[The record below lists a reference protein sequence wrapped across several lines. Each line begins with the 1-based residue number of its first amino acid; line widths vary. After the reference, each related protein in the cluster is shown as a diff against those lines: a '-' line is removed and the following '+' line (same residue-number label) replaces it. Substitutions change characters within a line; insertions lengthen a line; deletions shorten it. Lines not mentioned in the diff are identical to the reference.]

1 MEGAG
6 HVLIRVDGADLSLGW
21 LSLQVD
27 ILYSRVNK
35 PKRRDPEPATDQQ
48 DPRDGGVSL
57 TPGSNLACEAPPL
70 RGLSVDKGLLENVYE
85 SIQEMR
91 APERQEPPRCSY

>member
-1 MEGAG
+1 MA
-6 HVLIRVDGADLSLGW
+6 

-35 PKRRDPEPATDQQ
+35 QKRRNPEPATDQQ

-57 TPGSNLACEAPPL
+57 TQGSNLACEAPPL
-70 RGLSVDKGLLENVYE
+70 RGLSVEKGLLENVYE

-91 APERQEPPRCSY
+91 APELQEPPPNVAISMSRHEGLLLPPHPSA